1 MGQTDFQPTENMS
14 FRLIECDGL
23 HVAGLIE
30 TCNTGEHPVYYPSN
44 YLIYVEQGNLR
55 LRIDEEVYVIGENE
69 FVFIRKNTRCVYYK
83 NWSEN
88 QDGFREYIFVL
99 HDSLVKEVM
108 QDFDQAPKSMAP
120 LAPVIKFGN
129 APILEG
135 LMKSIEVY
143 IKGNVEVDRQLIR
156 IKTYEALH
164 ALIKLQPQLTHLFS
178 KDSLQVKSD
187 LQAFME
193 LNYTQNL
200 SLGTIASLTGRS
212 LSGFNRDFREIYKQP
227 PHKWLLKKRLNRAK
241 AMMEENDLRA
251 SEVYWQVGFEDL
263 AHFSR
268 AFKKEFNVSPSKLYS
283 V

>member
-1 MGQTDFQPTENMS
+1 MGQPEFKSNQNMS
-14 FRLIECDGL
+14 FKLIECEGL

-30 TCNTGEHPVYYPSN
+30 TCDSGEHPVYYPSN

-55 LRIDEEVYVIGENE
+55 LRIDEEVYLIKENE

-83 NWSEN
+83 NWAEN

-108 QDFDQAPKSMAP
+108 SEFEPATKSMAP
-120 LAPVIKFGN
+120 IAPVIKFGD
-129 APILEG
+129 APILKG

-143 IKGNVEVDRQLIR
+143 INGNVEVDRALIR

-164 ALIKLQPQLTHLFS
+164 ALIKLQPQLAHLFN

-187 LQAFME
+187 LEAFME

-200 SLGTIASLTGRS
+200 SLSTIASLTGRS
-212 LSGFNRDFREIYKQP
+212 LSGFNRDFREIYQQP
-227 PHKWLLKKRLNRAK
+227 PHKWLLKKRLNRAM
-241 AMMEENDLRA
+241 AMLKEGSLRA

-268 AFKKEFNVSPSKLYS
+268 AFKKEFNLSPSMLYTD
-283 V
+283 